1 MTDALLMSRSILPR
15 AHQNACG
22 TVGLLHALMNA
33 DNLENDGWLKKFAD
47 NTEGKDAD
55 GRADVLEGDTELDS
69 CHSAAA
75 EQGQVLEI
83 VVVHG
88 RACAHLL
95 LGVRVRMLRA
105 ACAAGR
111 AWGGVGAEREQVCYL
126 YAQLSG
132 FRL

>member
-1 MTDALLMSRSILPR
+1 M
-15 AHQNACG
+15 
-22 TVGLLHALMNA
+22 
-33 DNLENDGWLKKFAD
+33 
-47 NTEGKDAD
+47 
-55 GRADVLEGDTELDS
+55 
-69 CHSAAA
+69 
-75 EQGQVLEI
+75 
-83 VVVHG
+83 VVHG